1 MYNCNNSS
9 KKTAEAEKKRS
20 SSEEVMGPT
29 KKRNNTS
36 GKKKC
41 SYIAFVCKQTKV
53 AFGLTYFDKIKKNYF
68 YRNYLFYFL
77 IKSFKK
83 INF

>member
-29 KKRNNTS
+29 KKRNTS